1 MIERW
6 LKSTNVDKSWLPLLH
21 SAFEA
26 MDDDYLNYLQSTPNW
41 LPGVSNVLAAFSQP
55 LTNVRYVLLGESPYP
70 RQESANGYAFWD
82 AAVQSLWS
90 ENGLSKSVNRATSLR
105 NFMKMLLNAEG
116 VLKSPFSSSDI
127 AMLDKIHYIPT
138 LSALF
143 ERLMDKGFILLNASL
158 AWSEDKPMRWH
169 AKHWYPFMHVLL
181 GELSRHEVKFL
192 LFGKIAQQ
200 FKELP
205 SDKCLVAE
213 HPYVLSFIENSQV
226 LDFFQ
231 PFHLLRA

>member
-1 MIERW
+1 MIESW
-6 LKSTNVDKSWLPLLH
+6 LKLSKVDESWLPLLH
-21 SAFEA
+21 MAFDA
-26 MDDDYLNYLQSTPNW
+26 MDENYLNDLQATKNW

-55 LTNVRYVLLGESPYP
+55 MMHVRYVLLGESPYP

-90 ENGLSKSVNRATSLR
+90 ENGLSKNVNRATSLR

-116 VLKSPFSSSDI
+116 VLKSPFASYDI
-127 AMLDKIHYIPT
+127 ATLNKNHYIQT
-138 LSALF
+138 LPSLF
-143 ERLMDKGFILLNASL
+143 QRLMDKGFILLNASL
-158 AWSEDKPMRWH
+158 VWSEDKPMRWH

-181 GELSRHEVKFL
+181 DKLSRHEVKFL

-205 SDKCLVAE
+205 SNKCLVAE

-226 LDFFQ
+226 LKFFQ